1 MKKFTNLLFA
11 LTIVAFI
18 SCNSN
23 ETESTRNN
31 TISIEPVQEFILD
44 ADTGNELDDLYAIVR
59 AVIDEEVTVT
69 ALTSAHFNNPQLVTD
84 SLWHIYPT
92 KNINTIQ
99 ISQDINENLLETLGR
114 TDIPYPIGA
123 DKMVG
128 YAWGYYE
135 GAQVPESSATDYIIE
150 RAREHSPNQKLNVV
164 TVGAVTNVAA
174 ALLQDPSI
182 AENIRLFALSM
193 RYNEEYNAW
202 DKNSFNARNDINGL
216 DLILNNEDLEFY
228 VIPGN
233 VSRTLTFQRQETL
246 ERLQQWDHPTVD
258 ILAQRWDEV
267 SAGDSWIMWDLAL
280 VEAIIH
286 PEWATFETVSAPPE
300 NGGREIVMISDID
313 EDQMRNEFWRLMDEY
328 FSEIN

>member
-1 MKKFTNLLFA
+1 MKSFQNLLLILLSVA
-11 LTIVAFI
+11 LL
-18 SCNSN
+18 SCNPADN
-23 ETESTRNN
+23 ENSQRE
-31 TISIEPVQEFILD
+31 IIDFEPVQEFVLD
-44 ADTGNELDDLYAIVR
+44 ADTGNELDDLYTIVR
-59 AVIDEEVTVT
+59 AVVDEEVTVT

-92 KNINTIQ
+92 ENINTVQ

-114 TDIPYPIGA
+114 TEIPHPIGA
-123 DKMVG
+123 DRMVG

-135 GAQVPESSATDYIIE
+135 GAQVPESPAIDFIIE
-150 RAREHSPNQKLNVV
+150 RAREHSPSEKMNVV

-174 ALLQDPSI
+174 ALLQDSSI

-193 RYNEEYNAW
+193 RYNEEFNAW

-246 ERLQQWDHPTVD
+246 EKLSRWDHPTVE
-258 ILAQRWDEV
+258 ILERRWDEV

-280 VEAIIH
+280 VEAMIH
-286 PEWATFETVSAPPE
+286 PEWATFEKVAAPPE
-300 NGGREIVMISDID
+300 NGGREIIMISDID
-313 EDQMRNEFWRLMDEY
+313 EDQMREEFWRLMQQHFGE
-328 FSEIN
+328 E

>member
-1 MKKFTNLLFA
+1 MKLLKNMLMA
-11 LTIVAFI
+11 IITVAFI
-18 SCNSN
+18 SCNPTEN
-23 ETESTRNN
+23 ENSQREVLEF
-31 TISIEPVQEFILD
+31 EPVQEFILD

-92 KNINTIQ
+92 ENINTVQ
-99 ISQDINENLLETLGR
+99 ISQDINENLLETLDR
-114 TDIPYPIGA
+114 TEIPHPKGA
-123 DKMVG
+123 DRMVG

-135 GAQVPESSATDYIIE
+135 GAQVPESPATDFIIE
-150 RAREHSPNQKLNVV
+150 RAMEHSPSEKLNVV

-174 ALLQDPSI
+174 ALLQEPSI

-193 RYNEEYNAW
+193 RYNEELNAW

-216 DLILNNEDLEFY
+216 DLILSNEDLEFY

-246 ERLQQWDHPTVD
+246 EKLSRWDHPTVE
-258 ILAQRWDEV
+258 ILERRWDEV

-286 PEWATFETVSAPPE
+286 PEWATFETVAAPPE
-300 NGGREIVMISDID
+300 NGGREIYMISDID
-313 EDQMRNEFWRLMDEY
+313 EDQMRNEFWRLMNEH
-328 FSEIN
+328 FGEE